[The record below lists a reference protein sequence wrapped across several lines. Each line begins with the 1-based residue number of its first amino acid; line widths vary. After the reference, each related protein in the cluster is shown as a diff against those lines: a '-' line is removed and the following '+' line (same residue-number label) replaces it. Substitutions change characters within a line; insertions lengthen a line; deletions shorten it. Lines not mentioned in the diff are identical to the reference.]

1 MKFTELEEESR
12 PQLVN
17 RLLLNMR
24 LKNKEA
30 FENAMES
37 GFLYFGEKKLLYILQ
52 NDFEPK
58 LEQCTELDTYI
69 KWVDSCFRRGK

>member
-30 FENAMES
+30 FENAMQS
-37 GFLYFGEKKLLYILQ
+37 GFLYFGEKKLVFILE
-52 NDFEPK
+52 NDFIPK
-58 LEQCTELDTYI
+58 LEEYSLLETYI
-69 KWVDSCFRRGK
+69 KWGDEIK

>member
-17 RLLLNMR
+17 RLLLNFR

-30 FENAMES
+30 FKNAMQS

-52 NDFEPK
+52 NDF
-58 LEQCTELDTYI
+58 
-69 KWVDSCFRRGK
+69 